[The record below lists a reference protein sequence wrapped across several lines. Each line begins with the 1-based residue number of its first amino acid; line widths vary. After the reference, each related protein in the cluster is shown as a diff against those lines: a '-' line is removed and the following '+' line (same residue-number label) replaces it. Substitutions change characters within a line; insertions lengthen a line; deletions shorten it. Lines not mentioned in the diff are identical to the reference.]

1 MPGNAWSSVG
11 HFEIRGRPDLIH
23 FELAGAE
30 GPAVIC
36 KFVRLSLAG
45 AESPAIWCLAQWYS
59 MMRWRTLL
67 SKKVANNRQAHTHK
81 HKDADTHSHTHKTGR
96 PPRQTD
102 RQTDGH

>member
-36 KFVRLSLAG
+36 KFARLSLAG
-45 AESPAIWCLAQWYS
+45 AESPAFRRHCCVYIC
-59 MMRWRTLL
+59 
-67 SKKVANNRQAHTHK
+67 ANA
-81 HKDADTHSHTHKTGR
+81 AETG
-96 PPRQTD
+96 
-102 RQTDGH
+102 G